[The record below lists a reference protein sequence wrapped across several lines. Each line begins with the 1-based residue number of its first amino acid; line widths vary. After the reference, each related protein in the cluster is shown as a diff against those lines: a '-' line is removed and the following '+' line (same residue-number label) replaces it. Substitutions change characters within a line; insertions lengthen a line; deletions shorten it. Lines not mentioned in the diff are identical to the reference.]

1 MENSLFL
8 STDFKLP
15 FERLVA
21 EYTWADN
28 DYGTLKSDAEGSTYL
43 LEATSLRSFTYL
55 KRFLPK
61 KGGYTL
67 YLPQKYRQLLHFE
80 TSNVT
85 SADDDF
91 ARVYVPI
98 KKAYS
103 APFYATHKKDSEI
116 DEVKQYDTFSK
127 RRRDSRVIIEGI
139 LNINRAFND
148 NYRIKSVLFTQKSPL
163 LLDGTIQKMLSSS
176 IKCTQTTPQIMQ
188 TVTSSVP
195 TPSEVALCDIF
206 IPDISVFKDMRRVVI
221 CDSIE
226 NPDNLGML
234 IRTVDC
240 FGADGVILLD
250 SQASIFHKNCI
261 RAARGAIGRLP
272 VIEFENDLSPI
283 DFLKDNGFKVY
294 GTSAH
299 AEGSVYDIG
308 DKDKIAF
315 IVGSESYGMRKAVA
329 DMCNGYVSIPM
340 APGQSS
346 LNIAVAAGILASLL
360 FK

>member
-1 MENSLFL
+1 MEKQAFSQDNFDVSF
-8 STDFKLP
+8 DNQ
-15 FERLVA
+15 VA
-21 EYTWADN
+21 QYAWAEN
-28 DYGTLKSDAEGSTYL
+28 DTGVLKSNKEGNTFL
-43 LEATSLRSFTYL
+43 LEANNLRGFTYL

-67 YLPQKYRQLLHFE
+67 YLPSKYRGFLPFE
-80 TSNVT
+80 SNEATYTSEDIIKVYMPLK
-85 SADDDF
+85 
-91 ARVYVPI
+91 RV
-98 KKAYS
+98 YS
-103 APFYATHKKDSEI
+103 APFYATHKKDDQI
-116 DEVKQYDTFSK
+116 DEVKQYDTFTK
-127 RRRDSRVIIEGI
+127 RKRDSRVIIEGV
-139 LNINRAFND
+139 LNIGRAFQD
-148 NYRIKSVLFTQKSPL
+148 NYKIRSVLFTPKSPL
-163 LLDGTIQKMLSSS
+163 LENGTIKEMLTCG

-188 TVTSSVP
+188 AVSSSVP
-195 TPSEVALCDIF
+195 TPSEVALCDILV
-206 IPDISVFKDMRRVVI
+206 PDISLFKDMKRVVI

-272 VIEFENDLSPI
+272 ILELENDLSPI
-283 DFLKDNGFKVY
+283 DFLKENGFKIY

-299 AEGSVYDIG
+299 APSSVYDIS
-308 DKDKIAF
+308 DKDKIGF

-346 LNIAVAAGILASLL
+346 LNIAVAAGILSSLL